1 MKPVSLEAIL
11 NTLLLNGGWNDFSSP
26 LRKRFLARITLS
38 AILLYYHGS
47 KKWCS
52 VQTSNMENAAVPK
65 RAVNQYG
72 EWKLYTM
79 ITKWFKKSA
88 WIKCKK

>member
-1 MKPVSLEAIL
+1 MIFRARLE
-11 NTLLLNGGWNDFSSP
+11 NG
-26 LRKRFLARITLS
+26 FLQGLHS

-65 RAVNQYG
+65 IAVNQYG